1 MNIRVTKLAAVL
13 LCGSSLAFFANI
25 VAFAETTPGNSGR
38 LDIYQISPVQKTAPI
53 QPDRKR
59 GVVTQKQ
66 KRRSM

>member
-1 MNIRVTKLAAVL
+1 
-13 LCGSSLAFFANI
+13 

-38 LDIYQISPVQKTAPI
+38 LDIYQISPVQETAPI